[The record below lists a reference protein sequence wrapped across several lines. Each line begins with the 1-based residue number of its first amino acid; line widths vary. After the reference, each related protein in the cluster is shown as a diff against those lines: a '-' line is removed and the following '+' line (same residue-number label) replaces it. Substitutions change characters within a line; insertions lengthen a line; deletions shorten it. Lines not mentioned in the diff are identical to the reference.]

1 MRCSSSGRWN
11 SLRCRGRARGGE
23 ESPVAARKRSTS
35 RTAVLP
41 ARRAAPPLALA
52 RLAPS
57 GRSVLIGLALFALA
71 VGGYLA
77 ARETSIFA
85 VRTIEISGGDKT
97 LQAQVKAALTDE
109 VGQSL
114 MKIDGNSLG
123 RRIAP
128 LPGVRAFQ
136 YDRAF
141 PNTLRIVLRPEQP
154 VLVLRSGADA
164 YLVASTGRVV
174 RRLAHPR
181 LSHLPRLW
189 VTHDVHVR
197 VGDPLPATVNAAA
210 TALAPLQ
217 GAPLPGGVRLV
228 RGGKELT
235 LVLGSGL
242 EVRLGDH
249 GDLQLKL
256 AIARRILRAATAS
269 ATGGDYL
276 DVSVPERPV
285 LFLKSQVVG

>member
-1 MRCSSSGRWN
+1 
-11 SLRCRGRARGGE
+11 
-23 ESPVAARKRSTS
+23 VAARKRSTS

-41 ARRAAPPLALA
+41 ARRAAPSLQLA
-52 RLAPS
+52 RIAPS
-57 GRSVLIGLALFALA
+57 GRSILIGVALLAIGI
-71 VGGYLA
+71 GGYVA

-85 VRTIEISGGDKT
+85 VRTIAIRGGDPA
-97 LQAQVKAALTDE
+97 LRAQVKAALTDE
-109 VGQSL
+109 LGRSL
-114 MKIDGNSLG
+114 MKVDGTTLG

-128 LPGVRAFQ
+128 LPGVRSFR

-164 YLVASTGRVV
+164 YLVSATGRVL
-174 RRLAHPR
+174 RPLAHPR

-189 VTHDVHVR
+189 VTRDVHVR
-197 VGDPLPATVNAAA
+197 VGELLPASVNAAA

-235 LVLGSGL
+235 LVLGGGL

-256 AIARRILRAATAS
+256 AIARRILRATAAA
-269 ATGGDYL
+269 ATGGGYL

-285 LFLKSQVVG
+285 LNLNSQVGG

>member
-1 MRCSSSGRWN
+1 
-11 SLRCRGRARGGE
+11 
-23 ESPVAARKRSTS
+23 VAARKRSTS

-41 ARRAAPPLALA
+41 ARRAAPSFNLT

-57 GRSVLIGLALFALA
+57 GRSILIGLALFALGL
-71 VGGYLA
+71 GGYVG

-85 VRTIEISGGDKT
+85 VHTIEIRGGDSA
-97 LQAQVKAALTDE
+97 LQDQVRAALAGE

-114 MKIDGNSLG
+114 MKIDGTSLG
-123 RRIAP
+123 RRISP

-154 VLVLRSGADA
+154 VLVLRTGADA
-164 YLVASTGRVV
+164 YLVAATGRVI
-174 RRLAHPR
+174 RTLAHPR
-181 LSHLPRLW
+181 LSHLPRLYMARG
-189 VTHDVHVR
+189 DAQVR
-197 VGDPLPATVNAAA
+197 VGEPLPPALGAAA

-228 RGGKELT
+228 RSGKELT
-235 LVLGSGL
+235 LVLGGGL
-242 EVRLGDH
+242 EVRLGDA

-256 AIARRILRAATAS
+256 AIAAVA
-269 ATGGDYL
+269 GGGGYL

-285 LFLKSQVVG
+285 LALKSQVGG

>member
-1 MRCSSSGRWN
+1 M
-11 SLRCRGRARGGE
+11 
-23 ESPVAARKRSTS
+23 AAGKRSTS

-41 ARRAAPPLALA
+41 ARRAAPSLQLT

-57 GRSVLIGLALFALA
+57 GRSILVGLALFALA
-71 VGGYLA
+71 VGGYVG

-85 VRTIEISGGDKT
+85 VHTIEISGGDKA
-97 LQAQVKAALTDE
+97 LQAQVKTALADE

-114 MKIDGNSLG
+114 MKIDGNGLG
-123 RRIAP
+123 RRISP
-128 LPGVRAFQ
+128 LPGVRAFK

-141 PNTLRIVLRPEQP
+141 PNTLRVVLRPEQP

-164 YLVASTGRVV
+164 YLVAATGRVI
-174 RRLAHPR
+174 RTLAHPH

-189 VTHDVHVR
+189 VTRNVHVR
-197 VGDPLPATVNAAA
+197 VGDPLPGPMNAAA

-235 LVLGSGL
+235 LVLGGGL

-249 GDLQLKL
+249 GDLQLKF
-256 AIARRILRAATAS
+256 AIARRILRATAAAT
-269 ATGGDYL
+269 TGGGYL

-285 LFLKSQVVG
+285 LSLKPQVGG

>member
-1 MRCSSSGRWN
+1 
-11 SLRCRGRARGGE
+11 
-23 ESPVAARKRSTS
+23 VAARKRSTS

-41 ARRAAPPLALA
+41 ARRGAPSLQLT
-52 RLAPS
+52 RIAPS
-57 GRSVLIGLALFALA
+57 GRSILIGVALFVLA
-71 VGGYLA
+71 VGGYIG

-85 VRTIEISGGDKT
+85 VHTIEISGGDPA
-97 LQAQVKAALTDE
+97 LRALVKAALADE

-114 MKIDGNSLG
+114 MKIDSAGLDQ
-123 RRIAP
+123 RIAP
-128 LPGVRAFQ
+128 LPGVRAFH

-141 PNTLRIVLRPEQP
+141 PNTLRVVLRPEQP
-154 VLVLRSGADA
+154 VLVLRSGLNA
-164 YLVASTGRVV
+164 YLVAATGRVI
-174 RRLAHPR
+174 RTLAHPR
-181 LSHLPRLW
+181 LSRLPRLW
-189 VTHDVHVR
+189 VPSTVQVKI
-197 VGDPLPATVNAAA
+197 GDPLPVTLEAAA

-228 RGGKELT
+228 RGGEELT

-256 AIARRILRAATAS
+256 AIARRILRGASAS
-269 ATGGDYL
+269 ATAGDYL

-285 LFLKSQVVG
+285 LSLKSQVVG

>member
-1 MRCSSSGRWN
+1 
-11 SLRCRGRARGGE
+11 
-23 ESPVAARKRSTS
+23 VAARKRSTS

-41 ARRAAPPLALA
+41 ARRAAPSLNLT

-57 GRSVLIGLALFALA
+57 GRSILVGLALFVLA
-71 VGGYLA
+71 VGGYVG

-85 VRTIEISGGDKT
+85 VRTIEIRGGDSA
-97 LQAQVKAALTDE
+97 LQDQVRAALAGE

-114 MKIDGNSLG
+114 MKIDGTSLG
-123 RRIAP
+123 RRISP

-154 VLVLRSGADA
+154 VLLLRTGADA
-164 YLVASTGRVV
+164 YLVAATGRVI
-174 RRLAHPR
+174 RPLAHPH
-181 LSHLPRLW
+181 LSHLPRLY
-189 VTHDVHVR
+189 VARGDAQIR
-197 VGDPLPATVNAAA
+197 VGEQLAPALGAAA

-228 RGGKELT
+228 RSGKELT
-235 LVLGSGL
+235 LVLGGGL
-242 EVRLGDH
+242 EVRLGDP
-249 GDLQLKL
+249 GDLKLKL
-256 AIARRILRAATAS
+256 AIARRILRATAAS
-269 ATGGDYL
+269 AGGGGYL

-285 LFLKSQVVG
+285 LALKSQVGG

>member
-1 MRCSSSGRWN
+1 M
-11 SLRCRGRARGGE
+11 
-23 ESPVAARKRSTS
+23 AARKRSTS

-41 ARRAAPPLALA
+41 ARRAAPSLNVA

-57 GRSVLIGLALFALA
+57 GRSILTGLVLLALAI
-71 VGGYLA
+71 GGYLG

-85 VRTIEISGGDKT
+85 VRTIEIRGGSEA
-97 LQAQVKAALTDE
+97 LRAQVKTALASD

-114 MKIDGNSLG
+114 MKIDGNSLS

-128 LPGVRAFQ
+128 IPGVRSFA

-141 PNTLRIVLRPEQP
+141 PSTLRIVVRPEQP
-154 VLVLRSGADA
+154 VLVLRAGGDA
-164 YLVASTGRVV
+164 YLVAATGRVI
-174 RRLAHPR
+174 RPLAQPR

-189 VTHDVHVR
+189 VTRDVQVR
-197 VGDPLPATVNAAA
+197 VGEPLPAAVASAA

-235 LVLGSGL
+235 LVLGGGL

-256 AIARRILRAATAS
+256 AIARRILRATAAAT
-269 ATGGDYL
+269 TGGGYL

-285 LFLKSQVVG
+285 LSLNSQVAG

>member
-1 MRCSSSGRWN
+1 
-11 SLRCRGRARGGE
+11 
-23 ESPVAARKRSTS
+23 VAARKRSTS

-41 ARRAAPPLALA
+41 ARRSAPSLQLT

-57 GRSVLIGLALFALA
+57 GRSILIGLALFALA
-71 VGGYLA
+71 IGGYVA

-85 VRTIEISGGDKT
+85 VRTIDIRGGDPA

-109 VGQSL
+109 LGQSL
-114 MKIDGNSLG
+114 MKVDGTTLG

-128 LPGVRAFQ
+128 LPGVRSFR

-154 VLVLRSGADA
+154 VLVLRRGADA
-164 YLVASTGRVV
+164 YLVAATGRVI
-174 RRLAHPR
+174 RPLAHPH
-181 LSHLPRLW
+181 LSHLPRVW
-189 VTHDVHVR
+189 VKRDVQVR
-197 VGDPLPATVNAAA
+197 VGEALPAPENAAA

-235 LVLGSGL
+235 LVLGGGL
-242 EVRLGDH
+242 ELRLGDQ

-256 AIARRILRAATAS
+256 AIARRILRATAAA
-269 ATGGDYL
+269 ATGGGYL

-285 LFLKSQVVG
+285 LNLNSQVAGSA

>member
-1 MRCSSSGRWN
+1 M
-11 SLRCRGRARGGE
+11 
-23 ESPVAARKRSTS
+23 AARKRSTS

-41 ARRAAPPLALA
+41 ARRAAPSLQLT

-57 GRSVLIGLALFALA
+57 GRSVLIGLALFVLA
-71 VGGYLA
+71 VGGYLG

-85 VRTIEISGGDKT
+85 VRTLEVRGGDAA
-97 LQAQVKAALTDE
+97 LQAQVKAALAGE

-114 MKIDGNSLG
+114 MKIDGSALD
-123 RRIAP
+123 RRLAP
-128 LPGVRAFQ
+128 LPGVRSFR

-141 PNTLRIVLRPEQP
+141 PSTLRVVLRPEQP
-154 VLVLRSGADA
+154 VLVLRTGADA
-164 YLVASTGRVV
+164 YLVSSTGRVI
-174 RRLAHPR
+174 RTLARPH

-189 VTHDVHVR
+189 VAHDVQVR
-197 VGDPLPATVNAAA
+197 IGEQLPPAVGAAA

-235 LVLGSGL
+235 LVLGTGL

-256 AIARRILRAATAS
+256 AIARRILRATTSQAA
-269 ATGGDYL
+269 AGDYL

-285 LFLKSQVVG
+285 LYLKSQVVG

>member
-1 MRCSSSGRWN
+1 M
-11 SLRCRGRARGGE
+11 
-23 ESPVAARKRSTS
+23 AARKRSTS

-41 ARRAAPPLALA
+41 ARRAAPSLQFA

-57 GRSVLIGLALFALA
+57 GRSILTGLVLFALA
-71 VGGYLA
+71 IGGYVG

-85 VRTIEISGGDKT
+85 VRTIDIRGGNE
-97 LQAQVKAALTDE
+97 LLRAQVKAALAGD

-114 MKIDGNSLG
+114 MKIDGDSLN
-123 RRIAP
+123 RHIAP
-128 LPGVRAFQ
+128 IPGVRSFE

-141 PNTLRIVLRPEQP
+141 PNTLRVVLRPEQP

-164 YLVASTGRVV
+164 YLVAATGRVI
-174 RRLAHPR
+174 RPLAHPR
-181 LSHLPRLW
+181 LSQLPRLW
-189 VTHDVHVR
+189 VGRDVQVK
-197 VGDPLPATVNAAA
+197 VGEPLPPVVGSAA
-210 TALAPLQ
+210 TALAPLS

-235 LVLGSGL
+235 LVLGGGL

-256 AIARRILRAATAS
+256 AIARRILRATAAAATS
-269 ATGGDYL
+269 GGYL

-285 LFLKSQVVG
+285 LSLNTKVAG

>member
-1 MRCSSSGRWN
+1 
-11 SLRCRGRARGGE
+11 
-23 ESPVAARKRSTS
+23 VAARKRSTS

-41 ARRAAPPLALA
+41 ARRAAPSFQLA

-57 GRSVLIGLALFALA
+57 GRSILIGLALFALA
-71 VGGYLA
+71 SGGYVA

-85 VRTIEISGGDKT
+85 VRTIQIRGGDPG
-97 LQAQVKAALTDE
+97 LQAQVRAALAGE
-109 VGQSL
+109 VGRSL

-123 RRIAP
+123 RRISP

-154 VLVLRSGADA
+154 VLVLRSGVDA
-164 YLVASTGRVV
+164 YLVSSTGRVI
-174 RRLAHPR
+174 RPLAHPH

-189 VTHDVHVR
+189 VTHDVQVR
-197 VGDPLPATVNAAA
+197 VGEPLPAPMGAAA

-228 RGGKELT
+228 RGGRELT

-256 AIARRILRAATAS
+256 AIARRILRTATAS
-269 ATGGDYL
+269 ASAGDYL

-285 LFLKSQVVG
+285 LFLKSQVGG

>member
-1 MRCSSSGRWN
+1 MPSF
-11 SLRCRGRARGGE
+11 E
-23 ESPVAARKRSTS
+23 
-35 RTAVLP
+35 
-41 ARRAAPPLALA
+41 LA

-57 GRSVLIGLALFALA
+57 GRSILIGLALFALA
-71 VGGYLA
+71 VGGYVA

-85 VRTIEISGGDKT
+85 VRAIEIRGGDPG
-97 LQAQVKAALTDE
+97 LQAQVKAALTGE
-109 VGQSL
+109 LGQSL
-114 MKIDGNSLG
+114 MKIDGNSLS

-128 LPGVRAFQ
+128 LPGVRGFE

-141 PNTLRIVLRPEQP
+141 PNTLRIVIRPEQP
-154 VLVLRSGADA
+154 VLVLRSGEQA
-164 YLVASTGRVV
+164 YLVSSTARVL
-174 RRLAHPR
+174 RTMAHPH

-189 VTHDVHVR
+189 VTRDVQVR
-197 VGDPLPATVNAAA
+197 VGEPLPASAAAAA
-210 TALAPLQ
+210 TALAPLR

-256 AIARRILRAATAS
+256 AIARRILRASTAS
-269 ATGGDYL
+269 ETGGDYL

-285 LFLKSQVVG
+285 LLLKSQVVG

>member
-1 MRCSSSGRWN
+1 
-11 SLRCRGRARGGE
+11 
-23 ESPVAARKRSTS
+23 VAARKRSTS

-41 ARRAAPPLALA
+41 ARRAAPSLQLA

-71 VGGYLA
+71 VGGYLG

-85 VRTIEISGGDKT
+85 VRTIDIRGGDPA
-97 LQAQVKAALTDE
+97 LQAQVKAALADE

-114 MKIDGNSLG
+114 MKIDAAGLD

-128 LPGVRAFQ
+128 LPGVRSFR

-141 PNTLRIVLRPEQP
+141 PNTLRVVLRPEQP
-154 VLVLRSGADA
+154 VLVLRTGADA
-164 YLVASTGRVV
+164 YLVAATGRVI
-174 RRLAHPR
+174 RKLAHPR

-189 VTHDVHVR
+189 VAHDVQVR
-197 VGDPLPATVNAAA
+197 VGDPLPAAVGAAA

-217 GAPLPGGVRLV
+217 GAPLPGGVRVV

-235 LVLGSGL
+235 LVLGGGL

-256 AIARRILRAATAS
+256 AIARRILRSTTAPATA
-269 ATGGDYL
+269 GDYL

-285 LFLKSQVVG
+285 LLLKAQVGG

>member
-1 MRCSSSGRWN
+1 M
-11 SLRCRGRARGGE
+11 
-23 ESPVAARKRSTS
+23 AARKRSTS

-41 ARRAAPPLALA
+41 ARRAAPSLQLT
-52 RLAPS
+52 RIAPS

-71 VGGYLA
+71 VGGYVG
-77 ARETSIFA
+77 ARETSVFA
-85 VRTIEISGGDKT
+85 VRTIDIRGGDKA
-97 LQAQVKAALTDE
+97 LQAQVQAALADE

-114 MKIDGNSLG
+114 LKIDGDSLG
-123 RRIAP
+123 RLLAP
-128 LPGVRAFQ
+128 LPGVRSFR

-141 PNTLRIVLRPEQP
+141 PNTLRVVLRPEQP
-154 VLVLRSGADA
+154 VLVLRTGADA
-164 YLVASTGRVV
+164 YLVAATGRVI
-174 RRLAHPR
+174 RTLAHPH

-189 VTHDVHVR
+189 ATHDVHIR
-197 VGDPLPATVNAAA
+197 VGEPLPATARAAA

-235 LVLGSGL
+235 LVLGGGL
-242 EVRLGDH
+242 EVLLGDH

-256 AIARRILRAATAS
+256 AIARRILRATAATT
-269 ATGGDYL
+269 TGGGYL

-285 LFLKSQVVG
+285 LSLKSQVGG